1 MYFSNKKKENIEKL
15 VLYKLKSN
23 IGLSVILKIEIL
35 YIYIYIYSFIK
46 LWVKT
51 NIGMFNG
58 QIQIF

>member
-35 YIYIYIYSFIK
+35 YIYIHSFIK